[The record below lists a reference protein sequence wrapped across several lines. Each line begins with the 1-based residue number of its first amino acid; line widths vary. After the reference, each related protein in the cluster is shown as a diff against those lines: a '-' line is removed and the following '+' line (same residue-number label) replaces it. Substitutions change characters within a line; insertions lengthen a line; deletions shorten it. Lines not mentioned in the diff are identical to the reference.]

1 MRPGG
6 LYAPTN
12 PRGTHTHLVG
22 LAATG
27 DEISVDGQPHEVA
40 LVRVPLER
48 PRQGAPGG
56 HGTAPA
62 PPLVAVHV
70 MDLHGVQGVE
80 GVVLHVMR

>member
-1 MRPGG
+1 
-6 LYAPTN
+6 
-12 PRGTHTHLVG
+12 
-22 LAATG
+22 
-27 DEISVDGQPHEVA
+27 
-40 LVRVPLER
+40 VPLER